1 MRYLGIDYG
10 SKRIGLSISDEEGR
24 MAFPHSVVENDSHA
38 LENISNIIIGNAVD
52 TVVVGE
58 SKNFK
63 GEANEIQKSID
74 KFAKALEAKEM
85 ELDIVFEP
93 EFMTS
98 SQAEKIQGKNNMLDA
113 SAATIIL
120 QSFLDRKLS
129 N

>member
-1 MRYLGIDYG
+1 M
-10 SKRIGLSISDEEGR
+10 
-24 MAFPHSVVENDSHA
+24 
-38 LENISNIIIGNAVD
+38 D